1 MSGGSLDIVG
11 TGIRAV
17 GQVTAEARRC
27 IEAADLVLYATDA
40 VTARWIE
47 RLNPRAESLDRL
59 FAPGEPRRV
68 TYERTVARILEV
80 VREGRRVCAAYYG
93 HPGVFVYA
101 THAALQQARSEGFPA
116 RMLPGV
122 SASDCLF
129 ADLGVDLGSRGCQ
142 SHEAT
147 DFLTHHTVFD
157 PAVPLILWQVG
168 IVGDWGYGGRPNRTG
183 RRLLLEKLLPAYG
196 SEHGVVLYQA
206 AQFAALPYLAARFPL
221 HRLEAVPGDPY
232 CTLLVPP
239 AGESRL
245 DRPIAERLGFTR
257 QSV

>member
-17 GQVTAEARRC
+17 TQVTAEARRR
-27 IEAADLVLYATDA
+27 IEAADLVFYATDT

-59 FAPGEPRRV
+59 YAPGEPRRV
-68 TYERTVARILEV
+68 TYERTVARILEA
-80 VREGRRVCAAYYG
+80 VRQGLRVCAAYYG

-101 THAALQQARSEGFPA
+101 THASLRLARAEGYPA
-116 RMLPGV
+116 RMLPAV

-129 ADLGVDLGSRGCQ
+129 ADLGVDPGHRGCQ

-147 DFLTHHTVFD
+147 DFLSHHTVFD

-168 IVGDWGYGGRPNRTG
+168 IIGDWGYGGRPNRMG
-183 RRLLLEKLLPAYG
+183 RRMLLDKLLPAYG
-196 SEHGVVLYQA
+196 PDHEVILYQA
-206 AQFAALPYLAARFPL
+206 AQYAALPYLVLRFPL
-221 HRLEAVPGDPY
+221 HRLEAVPADPY
-232 CTLLVPP
+232 NTLLVPP
-239 AGESRL
+239 AGQRPP
-245 DRPIAERLGFTR
+245 DRAAAARLGLSLP
-257 QSV
+257 QD